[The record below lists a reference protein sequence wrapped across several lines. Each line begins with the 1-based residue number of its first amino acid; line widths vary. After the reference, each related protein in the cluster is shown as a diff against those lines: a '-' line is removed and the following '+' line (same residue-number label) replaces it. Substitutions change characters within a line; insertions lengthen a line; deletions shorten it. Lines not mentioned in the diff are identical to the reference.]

1 MGWSRFALLL
11 LVLVDVMGQGM
22 IFPIVNTLVMVP
34 GSTFVPVGDSLAIR
48 EIDFSLLTAAFYISW
63 FFGGAYISKLS
74 DYIGR
79 KKAILVCLFGALFG
93 YGLAVV
99 ALLWSNLPL
108 LVLARA
114 ITGFSAG
121 NQPIAQ
127 AALVDLSTTSAE
139 RNRNMGYVT
148 AAIALGLIIGPLF
161 AGTLSDPSIM
171 GGYASLELPFYA
183 ALVLILINIVLII
196 IFFEETNQTRRKIDF
211 GLSEVFLVLWRAHS
225 RPTILKLCAVFL
237 FVEVGLSA
245 FYIYLN
251 NYMVLRFGFDTL
263 QNSILMIIFGSVLAL
278 VSSLLVGPISQRFS
292 KVATIVVSVTVMGV
306 GLLVFTVNDV
316 AWLSYFLTVPI
327 VAAFA
332 LTLPLMFS
340 LFSAAV
346 DESEQGWI
354 MGITI
359 SSSTGGQFIL
369 AIAGASLMTANI
381 HGVFIAGITCFAI
394 ALGLIFLLWR
404 QPDIRALDYG

>member
-34 GSTFVPVGDSLAIR
+34 GSTFVPRGDSLAIR

-171 GGYASLELPFYA
+171 GSYASLELPFYA

>member
-1 MGWSRFALLL
+1 MGWSRIALLL
-11 LVLVDVMGQGM
+11 LVLVDVMGQGL
-22 IFPIVNTLVMVP
+22 IFPIVNSLVMVP
-34 GSTFVPVGDSLAIR
+34 GSTFVPLGDSLAIR
-48 EIDFSLLTAAFYISW
+48 EIDFSLLTGAFYISW

-79 KKAILVCLFGALFG
+79 KKAILICLFGALFG

-99 ALLWSNLPL
+99 AVIWSNLAL

-114 ITGFSAG
+114 ITGFAAG

-183 ALVLILINIVLII
+183 ALMLILINIVLII

-237 FVEVGLSA
+237 FIEVGLSA

-278 VSSLLVGPISQRFS
+278 VSALLVGPISQRFS

-306 GLLVFTVNDV
+306 GLLAFTVNDV
-316 AWLSYFLTVPI
+316 AWLSYLLTVPI

-359 SSSTGGQFIL
+359 SSSTGGQFLL

-381 HGVFIAGITCFAI
+381 HGVFIAGIACFAI
-394 ALGLIFLLWR
+394 ALGLIFVLWR